1 MQVLKELNLDHLIPN
16 FEREDIDINVCMG
29 LTEEQ
34 LIRLGVKTIG
44 ERPRLNSRVRS
55 ELRETDRDN
64 VDSAVKA
71 KSEGAAVNTP
81 SCSSSLLNQRNL
93 LFGRGKKLQKRKSG
107 VTDNAYNRP
116 KKKKNTW
123 TVTVVC
129 LAEKNAK
136 NVPTPLEKEK
146 LFRAGLGPRKIQFL
160 SDDTEADVLRK
171 IACSESSLMDRT
183 DCKGF
188 PQLQDCGG
196 FELLQCRQNSR
207 TLTLIECEWSVKSLK
222 TFLGYQA
229 KIYVR
234 PIQKNLSIEPIDTI
248 SESDS
253 EKMQCQNCS
262 QTFFIRELRGHINSC
277 GNDLKSCTSDTDG
290 EELPDPGLYC
300 HVSYELSSPDD
311 FNNNVKVH
319 DAIIYVQ
326 DAMPQ
331 SCINTESGEVHIV
344 VDPTPSSVS
353 EGSHHV
359 VIRNSPENTQSV
371 MVHKA
376 PEMDYLL
383 NAEKDKLEISQNILY
398 SNSTNTCMSEK

>member
-1 MQVLKELNLDHLIPN
+1 MAQKMMQVLKELNLDYLIPN

-44 ERPRLNSRVRS
+44 ERPRLNRRVRS

-81 SCSSSLLNQRNL
+81 SCSFSLLNQRNV

-146 LFRAGLGPRKIQFL
+146 LFRAGLGPQKIQFL

-171 IACSESSLMDRT
+171 IACSESSLMYSI

-188 PQLQDCGG
+188 PQLHDCGG

-262 QTFFIRELRGHINSC
+262 QTFFIRGLRGHINSC

-290 EELPDPGLYC
+290 EELILDY
-300 HVSYELSSPDD
+300 
-311 FNNNVKVH
+311 
-319 DAIIYVQ
+319 
-326 DAMPQ
+326 
-331 SCINTESGEVHIV
+331 T
-344 VDPTPSSVS
+344 
-353 EGSHHV
+353 
-359 VIRNSPENTQSV
+359 V
-371 MVHKA
+371 M
-376 PEMDYLL
+376 
-383 NAEKDKLEISQNILY
+383 
-398 SNSTNTCMSEK
+398 